1 VTHIPEH
8 HRSLRN
14 LVLVLAAAA
23 AIGLV
28 FVGLTLGATSK
39 TSVAPT
45 NSTPPSISGSA
56 TQGTTLTANPGTW
69 NGSAPISFQYQW
81 LTCDASGANCKNI
94 AGQTKKTYALQS
106 SDVGNTVRVNVIA
119 GNHDGSNTAQSD
131 PTAKVAAATTSTSTT
146 TTTTT
151 TPAPSNGC
159 PSQTT
164 GVVPV
169 TDLSGAASLLISQFQ
184 TNPGTIL
191 GSTKTFTLRVR
202 VGSTCGPFVSG
213 AIVYVTAVPYN
224 QFTIP
229 PEAKTDSNG
238 YVTLTFDR
246 LKGYPATSK
255 QTSLV
260 FFIRARKDGEDI
272 LAGISNRRLVSVPV
286 NLRG

>member
-1 VTHIPEH
+1 VE
-8 HRSLRN
+8 
-14 LVLVLAAAA
+14 
-23 AIGLV
+23 
-28 FVGLTLGATSK
+28 
-39 TSVAPT
+39 PT
-45 NSTPPSISGSA
+45 NSTPPSISGTA
-56 TQGTTLTANPGTW
+56 TVGETLTANPGTW

-81 LTCDASGANCKNI
+81 LSCDASGANCKNI
-94 AGQTKKTYALQS
+94 AGQTKKAYTLQS
-106 SDVGNTVRVNVIA
+106 SDAGNTVRVNVIA
-119 GNHDGSNTAQSD
+119 GNSDGSNKEQSD
-131 PTAKVAAATTSTSTT
+131 ATAKVAAGTTTTT

-151 TPAPSNGC
+151 TPSKNGC

-169 TDLSGAASLLISQFQ
+169 DDISGAPSLLISEFK
-184 TNPGTIL
+184 TNPPTIL
-191 GSTKTFTLRVR
+191 GSTKAFTLRVR

-213 AIVYVTAVPYN
+213 AIVYATAVPYN

-238 YVTLTFDR
+238 FVTLTFDR
-246 LKGYPATSK
+246 LSGYPATSR

-286 NLRG
+286 NLHG

>member
-1 VTHIPEH
+1 LILAV
-8 HRSLRN
+8 
-14 LVLVLAAAA
+14 AAAV
-23 AIGLV
+23 GLV
-28 FVGLTLGATSK
+28 FVALTFGAAAK
-39 TSVAPT
+39 LSVAPT
-45 NSTPPSISGSA
+45 NSTPPTIIGPSVEGE
-56 TQGTTLTANPGTW
+56 TLTANPGTW

-81 LTCDASGANCKNI
+81 LSCDASGANCKNI
-94 AGQTKKTYALQS
+94 AGQTKKSYTVQS
-106 SDVGNTVRVNVIA
+106 GDVGNTLRVKVIA
-119 GNHDGSNTAQSD
+119 GNASGSETEQSD
-131 PTAKVAAATTSTSTT
+131 QTAKIATATTS

-151 TPAPSNGC
+151 TPAPPNNGC

-164 GVVPV
+164 GVIPV
-169 TDLSGAASLLISQFQ
+169 TDLSGAPSLLISQFQ
-184 TNPGTIL
+184 TNPSTIL
-191 GSTKTFTLRVR
+191 GSTHTFTLRVR

-213 AIVYVTAVPYN
+213 AIVYATAVPYN

-246 LKGYPATSK
+246 LSGYPATPK

-286 NLRG
+286 NLHG

>member
-1 VTHIPEH
+1 MKHAPEH
-8 HRSLRN
+8 RSSRN
-14 LVLVLAAAA
+14 RLFILAAAA
-23 AIGLV
+23 AVGLV
-28 FVGLTLGATSK
+28 LVGLTFGATSK
-39 TSVAPT
+39 LSVAPT
-45 NSTPPSISGSA
+45 NSTPPSISGTA
-56 TQGTTLTANPGTW
+56 TVGQTLNANPGTW

-81 LTCDASGANCKNI
+81 LSCDSSGANCKNI
-94 AGQTKKTYALQS
+94 AGQTKKAYTLQS
-106 SDVGNTVRVNVIA
+106 SDVGNTIRVNVIA

-131 PTAKVAAATTSTSTT
+131 ATAKVAAATTSTT

-159 PSQTT
+159 PSQTS

-169 TDLSGAASLLISQFQ
+169 TDISGAASLLISQFQ
-184 TNPGTIL
+184 TSPATIL
-191 GSTKTFTLRVR
+191 GSTKTFTMRVR

-229 PEAKTDSNG
+229 AEANTDSNG

-246 LKGYPATSK
+246 LGGYPATSK

-260 FFIRARKDGEDI
+260 FFIRARKDGEDL

-286 NLRG
+286 HLKG

>member
-1 VTHIPEH
+1 VNHTRERH
-8 HRSLRN
+8 HPRNRSF
-14 LVLVLAAAA
+14 VLAAAA
-23 AIGLV
+23 ALGLAAA
-28 FVGLTLGATSK
+28 GLALAATS
-39 TSVAPT
+39 SRSAVAPT
-45 NSTPPSISGSA
+45 NSTPPSISGMA
-56 TQGTTLTANPGTW
+56 TAGEMLTGNPGTW

-81 LTCDASGANCKNI
+81 LSCDSAGANCKNI
-94 AGQTKKTYALQS
+94 AGQTKKTYTLQS

-119 GNHDGSNTAQSD
+119 GNHTGSNTAQSD
-131 PTAKVAAATTSTSTT
+131 PTAKIAAATT

-151 TPAPSNGC
+151 TPAPPSNNGC
-159 PSQTT
+159 PSQTS

-169 TDLSGAASLLISQFQ
+169 TSLSGAASLLISDFK
-184 TNPGTIL
+184 TNPSTIL
-191 GSTKTFTLRVR
+191 GSTHTFTLRVR

-213 AIVYVTAVPYN
+213 AIVYATAVPYN

-229 PEAKTDSNG
+229 PEASTDSNG

-246 LKGYPATSK
+246 LSGYPATSK

-286 NLRG
+286 NLHG

>member
-1 VTHIPEH
+1 MNHAPEH
-8 HRSLRN
+8 VSPRN
-14 LVLVLAAAA
+14 RLFILIAVAAVGLVLV
-23 AIGLV
+23 
-28 FVGLTLGATSK
+28 GLTFGATTK
-39 TSVAPT
+39 LSVAPT
-45 NSTPPSISGSA
+45 NSTQPSLSGKSVE
-56 TQGTTLTANPGTW
+56 GEKLTANPGTW

-81 LTCDASGANCKNI
+81 LSCDASGANCKNI
-94 AGQTKKTYALQS
+94 AGETKKNYTIQS

-131 PTAKVAAATTSTSTT
+131 QTAKIAAATTTTT

-151 TPAPSNGC
+151 TPAPSNNGC
-159 PSQTT
+159 PSQTS

-169 TDLSGAASLLISQFQ
+169 TDLSGAASLLISEFK
-184 TNPGTIL
+184 TNPSTIL

-202 VGSTCGPFVSG
+202 IGSTCGPFISG
-213 AIVYVTAVPYN
+213 AIVYATAVPYN

-229 PEAKTDSNG
+229 AEANTDSNG

-246 LKGYPATSK
+246 LSGYPATSR

-272 LAGISNRRLVSVPV
+272 LAGISNRRLVSVKV
-286 NLRG
+286 NLNG